1 MKYNKI
7 RIMDVLITLFIV
19 MSYTLIILLLL
30 LKKLEKHTKLI

>member
-19 MSYTLIILLLL
+19 MSYTLVILLLL